1 MGCRLWGRI
10 APLIS
15 VIPNLTSLFISLL
28 ITISTCI
35 SIQHFDFLSTN
46 PDLSSPELVFP
57 QSPQLCKVETLSF
70 RLLRPRKVNKT
81 TSRNR
86 KSPLILFFPLCLP
99 CISQPCQR
107 FLQGLPLHRS
117 SPGLSQ
123 LPFLHVDSPLFRIES
138 CFRAC
143 ASDHPMSVSSP
154 APGASCHVGN
164 TATLLSMNW
173 VSPALQMPDAITW
186 PGSWCFNILFL

>member
-1 MGCRLWGRI
+1 MHI
-10 APLIS
+10 HQ
-15 VIPNLTSLFISLL
+15 N
-28 ITISTCI
+28 
-35 SIQHFDFLSTN
+35 FDFLSTN
-46 PDLSSPELVFP
+46 TDLSSPELVFP

-86 KSPLILFFPLCLP
+86 KSSLILFFPLCLL

-154 APGASCHVGN
+154 APAVQELDFWKPTHSHTSGKPQDVYYDGERSQPASTDGLRLPIWGLE
-164 TATLLSMNW
+164 ATQPTHAG
-173 VSPALQMPDAITW
+173 VTGPDF
-186 PGSWCFNILFL
+186 PGDQPQTPEDGLP